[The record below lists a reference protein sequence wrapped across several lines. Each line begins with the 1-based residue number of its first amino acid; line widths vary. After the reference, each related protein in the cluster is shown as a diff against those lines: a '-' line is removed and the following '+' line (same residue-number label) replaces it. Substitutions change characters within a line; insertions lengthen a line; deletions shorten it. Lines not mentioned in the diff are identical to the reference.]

1 MPSSKGPPRRVDV
14 ERFKARVEGTT
25 EEEWLAQ
32 VERDERRY
40 DSELDAFVAGYKEER
55 CYLCGNDFKTISRE
69 RPCSHWILRRGKFK
83 KNDFPLLFDRFGFTQ
98 LAALTRW
105 AANQEQL
112 FGNINDLDE
121 GRGPR
126 KVFEFTVRWKNI
138 EWTFDCSE
146 NDYAGHGGAH
156 SDFPHYHFQM
166 RIDGRPFIDFGD
178 FHVPLLEGDLARID
192 LTREA
197 PGHIDA
203 TFGHAGRGM
212 QFASE
217 IDPDRIIAESTVVGD
232 GEPATY
238 RMQTFIMGGESGMDG
253 EALRSIVEESMRTG
267 ETMASL
273 ARKRMGADH
282 SVNTVIFPA
291 DSVPEV
297 AKRTPR
303 KRR

>member
-1 MPSSKGPPRRVDV
+1 MQEPKQPPRRVDV
-14 ERFKARVEGTT
+14 ERVKERVEATT
-25 EEEWLAQ
+25 EQEWRAN
-32 VERDERRY
+32 VEMDRLNYE
-40 DSELDAFVAGYKEER
+40 SQLNAFVAGYKEGR

-83 KNDFPLLFDRFGFTQ
+83 KNDFLLLFERFGYTQ
-98 LAALTRW
+98 LAALARW
-105 AANQEQL
+105 AANQEQM

-121 GRGPR
+121 GRDPR

-156 SDFPHYHFQM
+156 SDFPHWHFQM

-178 FHVPLLEGDLARID
+178 FHIPLLEGDLFRLD
-192 LTREA
+192 LMRQA
-197 PGHIDA
+197 PGHVDL
-203 TFGHAGRGM
+203 TFGDAGRGM

-217 IDPDRIIAESTVVGD
+217 IDPDQIIAESTVVEEGA
-232 GEPATY
+232 PATY
-238 RMQTFIMGGESGMDG
+238 RMQTFIMGGENGMDG

-291 DSVPEV
+291 DTVPEV